1 MESCRSLRV
10 WAVVATAIG
19 IGAAGCGS
27 SRPTRNARLSGSVEV
42 CQPPLGRCS
51 PLATTVTVL
60 SVHGATPRA
69 AVAKQYA
76 RDGRFSFAL
85 APGKYLP
92 SVSGVRGVHGS
103 GCVSSQA
110 VVRAR
115 EAAVAN
121 VRCSIPRATAQPRL
135 K

>member
-1 MESCRSLRV
+1 MESLRSLRV

-27 SRPTRNARLSGSVEV
+27 SRPTGNARLSGNVEV

-60 SVHGATPRA
+60 GVHGTTPGA

-76 RDGRFSFAL
+76 RDGRFSFVL
-85 APGKYLP
+85 APGRYVP
-92 SVSGVRGVHGS
+92 SVPGVPQVHGS
-103 GCVSSQA
+103 GCVSSGA
-110 VVRAR
+110 VVRAH

-121 VRCSIPRATAQPRL
+121 VHCSIPRATAQPRVR
-135 K
+135 